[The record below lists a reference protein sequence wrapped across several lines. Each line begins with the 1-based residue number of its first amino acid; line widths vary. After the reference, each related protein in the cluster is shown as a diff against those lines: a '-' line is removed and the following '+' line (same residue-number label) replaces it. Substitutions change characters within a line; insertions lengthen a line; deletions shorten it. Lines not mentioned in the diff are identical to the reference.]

1 MNGESII
8 QELAAALSAEVRVW
22 AVDTACLYPMRL
34 TARAPAKAYIFR
46 SATDKPRRERLNR
59 MPYTTAATDWTQFLG
74 GAAAA
79 AEVRLLGSPSTAH

>member
-1 MNGESII
+1 
-8 QELAAALSAEVRVW
+8 
-22 AVDTACLYPMRL
+22 MRL

-59 MPYTTAATDWTQFLG
+59 MPYTNAATNWTQLLG

-79 AEVRLLGSPSTAH
+79 AEVRLLDSPTSTH